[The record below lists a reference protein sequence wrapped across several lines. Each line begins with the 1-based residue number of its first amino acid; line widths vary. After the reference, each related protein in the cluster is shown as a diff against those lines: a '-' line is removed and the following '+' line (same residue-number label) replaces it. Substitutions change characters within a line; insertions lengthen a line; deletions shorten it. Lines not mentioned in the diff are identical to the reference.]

1 MAKKKRR
8 KIREVL
14 AAFAASVTEAQAEA
28 FKNALLQHYQNISP
42 FIEDSVAPNYQAML
56 EEVMEIIE
64 SVAPTET
71 ATFRFAP
78 EQTVAPP
85 TPMSDEERDLCERFC
100 DAAQRYCYKIPSLR
114 RRFFTEEFRDA
125 FQSAIIIHYTAFG
138 SAAFLHDSEYSTRLL
153 AFSKTARKELRAIDR
168 ERQKETPDA
177 FEFDVPAPA
186 APLESST
193 ALNEAL
199 AFLAS
204 LPRHK
209 FDPTLIAIFGSA
221 RDGLSYLNPDANP
234 ALRRALERERCK
246 IQKLLAKRFPVDDK

>member
-177 FEFDVPAPA
+177 FEFDVPAPV
-186 APLESST
+186 APPSPSPSIAET
-193 ALNEAL
+193 L
-199 AFLAS
+199 AFLET
-204 LPRHK
+204 LPPRK
-209 FDPTLIAIFGSA
+209 YDPILIAIFGSS
-221 RDGLSYLNPDANP
+221 RDGLRYLNPDGDRT
-234 ALRRALERERCK
+234 LKKALERERNK
-246 IQKLLAKRFPVDDK
+246 IRGLLNKRFRVDE